1 VEPVAGWWLPRSQ
14 HKGFELAESKTTA
27 SFQNL
32 LPGPLVRSTQ
42 KRKMRSER
50 GVLML
55 DLENGIESL
64 TNFKRNTA
72 DYLQQL
78 HQTGTPLVL
87 TVNGRA
93 EVVVQDAVAYQRL
106 LERAAKADLAETV
119 EAICEGL
126 ADSAAGRVKPARKAL
141 QALAK
146 KYGITGGDDAL

>member
-1 VEPVAGWWLPRSQ
+1 LKSRRKRTNAP
-14 HKGFELAESKTTA
+14 
-27 SFQNL
+27 FQNL
-32 LPGPLVRSTQ
+32 LPGSLFRSIQ
-42 KRKMRSER
+42 KHRIKCER

-72 DYLQQL
+72 DSLQQL

-93 EVVVQDAVAYQRL
+93 EVVVQDAVAWQRL
-106 LERAAKADLAETV
+106 LERAARADLAETV
-119 EAICEGL
+119 EAIRGGL
-126 ADSAAGRVKPARKAL
+126 ADSAAGRVMPARKAL

-146 KYGITGGDDAL
+146 KYGSHVHGTGPPLCTHC

>member
-1 VEPVAGWWLPRSQ
+1 
-14 HKGFELAESKTTA
+14 
-27 SFQNL
+27 
-32 LPGPLVRSTQ
+32 
-42 KRKMRSER
+42 
-50 GVLML
+50 ML

-78 HQTGTPLVL
+78 HQTGIPLVL

-119 EAICEGL
+119 EAIREGL

-146 KYGITGGDDAL
+146 KYGISNSDDSLQSPADG

>member
-1 VEPVAGWWLPRSQ
+1 MNSLRGSRPGFLQRFLLPRSQ
-14 HKGFELAESKTTA
+14 HEGFEIPKKTTTA

-32 LPGPLVRSTQ
+32 LPGSLFRGTQ

-87 TVNGRA
+87 TVIR
-93 EVVVQDAVAYQRL
+93 
-106 LERAAKADLAETV
+106 
-119 EAICEGL
+119 EGL
-126 ADSAAGRVKPARKAL
+126 ADSAAGRVRPARKAL
-141 QALAK
+141 QSLAK

>member
-1 VEPVAGWWLPRSQ
+1 
-14 HKGFELAESKTTA
+14 
-27 SFQNL
+27 
-32 LPGPLVRSTQ
+32 
-42 KRKMRSER
+42 MRSEG
-50 GVLML
+50 GVLMV
-55 DLENGIESL
+55 DLENGTESL
-64 TNFKRNTA
+64 TNFKRSTA

-106 LERAAKADLAETV
+106 LDRAAKADLAETV
-119 EAICEGL
+119 EAIRGGL

-146 KYGITGGDDAL
+146 KYGITGGDGRSPD

>member
-1 VEPVAGWWLPRSQ
+1 
-14 HKGFELAESKTTA
+14 
-27 SFQNL
+27 
-32 LPGPLVRSTQ
+32 
-42 KRKMRSER
+42 
-50 GVLML
+50 ML

-93 EVVVQDAVAYQRL
+93 EVVVQDAVAWQRL
-106 LERAAKADLAETV
+106 LDRAAKADLAEPV
-119 EAICEGL
+119 EAIREGL

-141 QALAK
+141 QALAP
-146 KYGITGGDDAL
+146 KYGITAGDERSSG

>member
-1 VEPVAGWWLPRSQ
+1 
-14 HKGFELAESKTTA
+14 
-27 SFQNL
+27 
-32 LPGPLVRSTQ
+32 
-42 KRKMRSER
+42 MRSER
-50 GVLML
+50 GILML

-87 TVNGRA
+87 TVIR
-93 EVVVQDAVAYQRL
+93 
-106 LERAAKADLAETV
+106 
-119 EAICEGL
+119 EGL